1 MCPTFNYTPQPQI
14 LLLRFVL
21 KKSHLIRERFLNQSN
36 GEMLLALTNT
46 FGYYHFE
53 GIEACQINILEA
65 ASKKYQIQHNPHEQI
80 YNLIAGKPHYD
91 SRSLMKPSCLKC
103 LSVVNAS
110 EILRSCIMMKIT
122 ASQSE

>member
-1 MCPTFNYTPQPQI
+1 M
-14 LLLRFVL
+14 LRFVL

-65 ASKKYQIQHNPHEQI
+65 ASKKYQIQHNPRVLIVSSGLRGED
-80 YNLIAGKPHYD
+80 LIAETD
-91 SRSLMKPSCLKC
+91 SFSKL
-103 LSVVNAS
+103 
-110 EILRSCIMMKIT
+110 E
-122 ASQSE
+122 